1 MKKCNYDVIGG
12 LISSTANCM
21 PCINSLSFD
30 KFKSNLHQ
38 LEKIAGSVVKV
49 VLAVPGFN
57 SCGFYSLQ
65 DWDYI

>member
-30 KFKSNLHQ
+30 KSNLHQ

-49 VLAVPGFN
+49 VLAVPSFN
-57 SCGFYSLQ
+57 LCGFYSL
-65 DWDYI
+65 